1 MEVEIK
7 YSIDDDTKVSEILE
21 DELLT
26 SLECEGTRRTLSM
39 HAVYYDTED
48 GSLQKNGAAFRVRLE
63 GDDYVATIKMG
74 GSVSEGVHK
83 RFEVNRTVDDS
94 NFIENTR
101 LDIFGDVEEIRNVL
115 GDILDMDISS
125 IMEMNYVRELFDV
138 EYEQSRMEVA
148 LDQGDIWTD
157 EGNAPICE
165 LEIEIHEGTVEDLTS
180 LGGIICRHYGLRTE
194 SRSKFARGIELI
206 SK

>member
-83 RFEVNRTVDDS
+83 RFEVNRIVDDS
-94 NFIENTR
+94 NFIE
-101 LDIFGDVEEIRNVL
+101 LSL
-115 GDILDMDISS
+115 
-125 IMEMNYVRELFDV
+125 
-138 EYEQSRMEVA
+138 
-148 LDQGDIWTD
+148 
-157 EGNAPICE
+157 
-165 LEIEIHEGTVEDLTS
+165 IH
-180 LGGIICRHYGLRTE
+180 I
-194 SRSKFARGIELI
+194 
-206 SK
+206 

>member
-94 NFIENTR
+94 NFIENPR

-125 IMEMNYVRELFDV
+125 IM
-138 EYEQSRMEVA
+138 
-148 LDQGDIWTD
+148 
-157 EGNAPICE
+157 
-165 LEIEIHEGTVEDLTS
+165 
-180 LGGIICRHYGLRTE
+180 
-194 SRSKFARGIELI
+194 
-206 SK
+206 